1 MTIENN
7 RFFTLIL
14 LIMVFAFSAKAEQ
27 KTTIVL
33 KNGSKITGRII
44 VQRPGRDVTI
54 AADNATFII
63 EEARILSQKQ
73 KKVKYEN
80 LGREW
85 KRWALE
91 HNALTGNANGRYLTM
106 TTVTTKD
113 NTYTDVVKTVRDVAP
128 KTCYVQVMQEQYK
141 VKWNDVDKIEKTAPK
156 ASDVSG
162 LDDEIVTL
170 SGKKYRGTIVSQLP
184 GNRLTIKTTTSLME
198 IKAGNIR
205 STRKVARNSALG
217 LYEQA
222 GYVNT
227 VILKKGQAKEGIIV
241 FQNYGKKAKD
251 QYLNLLLKNGK
262 TEKILTADVM
272 EYRTTYPTE
281 VPNTYYSGNVYVNE
295 FHISK
300 AKTVKDNGSVAF
312 VDKKVYPFPEGI
324 VITFKSPGTKLSG
337 SWKLVALDKV
347 DLSNGKST
355 YGYTDA
361 TRVSNAFN
369 PSAMDVADGVLCLSF
384 TYLSPG
390 YYALVNDTDTE
401 AYIIKIT
408 K

>member
-1 MTIENN
+1 
-7 RFFTLIL
+7 
-14 LIMVFAFSAKAEQ
+14 MVFVFSSKAEQ

-33 KNGSKITGRII
+33 KNGSKITGKII
-44 VQRPGRDVTI
+44 VQRPGQDVTI

-63 EEARILSQKQ
+63 EEAGILTKKQ

-106 TTVTTKD
+106 TTIRTKD
-113 NTYTDVVKTVRDVAP
+113 NTYTDVVKTVRGVAP

-141 VKWNDVDKIEKTAPK
+141 VKWSDVDKIEKTSPK
-156 ASDVSG
+156 PSEILG

-170 SGKKYRGTIVSQLP
+170 TGKKYRGMIVSQSP
-184 GNRLTIKTTTSLME
+184 GNSLTIKTATSLVE
-198 IKAGNIR
+198 IKVGDIR
-205 STRKVARNSALG
+205 STSKLARNSALG

-227 VILKKGQAKEGIIV
+227 VLLKKGQTKEGIIV
-241 FQNYGKKAKD
+241 FHNYGKKAKE

-262 TEKILTADVM
+262 TEKIASADVM
-272 EYRTTYPTE
+272 EYRTTYPPE
-281 VPNTYYSGNVYVNE
+281 VPKIYYSGNVYVNE

-300 AKTVKDNGSVAF
+300 AKTISDNGCIAF

-324 VITFKSPGTKLSG
+324 VITFKSLGTKLSS
-337 SWKLVALDKV
+337 SWKLLALDKV

-361 TRVSNAFN
+361 TRVSNAIN
-369 PSAMDVADGVLCLSF
+369 PSATDVIDGVIGLSF

-390 YYALVNDTDTE
+390 YYALVNDSDTE
-401 AYIIKIT
+401 SYIIKIT